1 MKTISTYQKKI
12 IKKEIKYKRG
22 LMINYIW
29 GVFIILGIRY
39 SIINKDPNLTNNL
52 LTSGKNSIDMI
63 LTILPLMCLWL
74 GITKIAQASSLLTL
88 VSKKL
93 SKVVRIIFPEIPKAH
108 PAIGYISSNIVMNML
123 GLGNAATPFG
133 IKAMEKLKE
142 LNQNKDV
149 ASRSMITF
157 LVINTSSVTIIP
169 TTVISLRLL
178 HGSMDASEI
187 IPVTILTTFISTFI
201 DIILDRIFYL
211 VWRKT

>member
-1 MKTISTYQKKI
+1 
-12 IKKEIKYKRG
+12 
-22 LMINYIW
+22 MINYIW
-29 GVFIILGIRY
+29 GVFIILGITY

-63 LTILPLMCLWL
+63 LTILSLMCLWL
-74 GITKIAQASSLLTL
+74 GITKIAEASSLLTL

-93 SKVVRIIFPEIPKAH
+93 SKVVRIIFPEIPKDH

-142 LNQNKDV
+142 LNKNKDV

-201 DIILDRIFYL
+201 ALILDRIFYL

>member
-1 MKTISTYQKKI
+1 
-12 IKKEIKYKRG
+12 
-22 LMINYIW
+22 MINYIW
-29 GVFIILGIRY
+29 GVFIILGITY

-93 SKVVRIIFPEIPKAH
+93 SKVVRIIFPEIPKDH

-133 IKAMEKLKE
+133 IKAMEKLKA

-178 HGSMDASEI
+178 HGSIDASEI

-201 DIILDRIFYL
+201 ALILDRIFYL

>member
-1 MKTISTYQKKI
+1 
-12 IKKEIKYKRG
+12 
-22 LMINYIW
+22 MINYIW
-29 GVFIILGIRY
+29 GFFLLIGIFY
-39 SIINKDPNLTNNL
+39 SIINHDTNLTNTL
-52 LTSGKNSIDMI
+52 LTSGTKGIDMI

-74 GITKIAQASSLLTL
+74 GITKIAEASGLLTL

-93 SKVVRIIFPEIPKAH
+93 SKIIKIIFPEIPKNH

-142 LNQNKDV
+142 LNKNSDV

-169 TTVISLRLL
+169 TTVISLRIL
-178 HGSMDASEI
+178 HGSVNPTEI
-187 IPVTILTTFISTFI
+187 IGVTILTTFISTFI
-201 DIILDRIFYL
+201 ALILDRIFYL
-211 VWRKT
+211 LWRRT

>member
-1 MKTISTYQKKI
+1 
-12 IKKEIKYKRG
+12 
-22 LMINYIW
+22 MINYIW
-29 GVFIILGIRY
+29 GVFIILGITY

-52 LTSGKNSIDMI
+52 LNSGKNSIDMI

-93 SKVVRIIFPEIPKAH
+93 SKVVRIIFPEIPKDH

-178 HGSMDASEI
+178 HGSIDASEI

-201 DIILDRIFYL
+201 ALILDRIFYL

>member
-1 MKTISTYQKKI
+1 
-12 IKKEIKYKRG
+12 
-22 LMINYIW
+22 MINYIW
-29 GVFIILGIRY
+29 GVFIILGITY

-74 GITKIAQASSLLTL
+74 GITKIAEASSLLTL

-93 SKVVRIIFPEIPKAH
+93 SKVVRIIFPEIPKDH

-142 LNQNKDV
+142 LNKNKDV

-157 LVINTSSVTIIP
+157 LVINTSSATIIP

-178 HGSMDASEI
+178 HGSIDASEI

-201 DIILDRIFYL
+201 ALILDRIFYL
-211 VWRKT
+211 VWRKTW

>member
-1 MKTISTYQKKI
+1 
-12 IKKEIKYKRG
+12 
-22 LMINYIW
+22 MINYIW
-29 GVFIILGIRY
+29 GVFIILGITY

-74 GITKIAQASSLLTL
+74 GITKIAEASSLLTL
-88 VSKKL
+88 ISKKL
-93 SKVVRIIFPEIPKAH
+93 SKIIKIIFPEIPKDH

-133 IKAMEKLKE
+133 IKAMEELQE
-142 LNQNKDV
+142 LNKNKDE

-178 HGSMDASEI
+178 HGSIDASEI

-201 DIILDRIFYL
+201 ALILDRIFYL

>member
-1 MKTISTYQKKI
+1 
-12 IKKEIKYKRG
+12 
-22 LMINYIW
+22 MINYIW
-29 GVFIILGIRY
+29 GVFIILGITY

-74 GITKIAQASSLLTL
+74 GITKIAEASSLLTL

-93 SKVVRIIFPEIPKAH
+93 SKVVRIIFPEIPKDH

-142 LNQNKDV
+142 LNKNKDV

-178 HGSMDASEI
+178 HGTMDASEI

-201 DIILDRIFYL
+201 ALILDRIFYL